1 MMIFNKK
8 KIIIFTICVLFA
20 TENVF
25 SSERA
30 LISKIRFSGNSEALR
45 VIIDSNN
52 LIKHEISAFNNPSRI
67 VVDLYN
73 VKFSE
78 DFSFPKVTGVIKGIR
93 YAEFNANTSRI
104 VFDLNEPPNVN
115 NVKVLKPSA
124 GSIRRLSFDIISNKK
139 IAVIKNKKFNKNY
152 KLRKTI
158 VIDPGH
164 GGKDPGTSYPKV
176 VSEKDIVLR
185 FARILKKNISRNNNY
200 RIFLTRED
208 DSFVSLSD
216 RVNFAKSKNADLFIS
231 IHADASSSSN
241 TKGLSVYTLS
251 DKGLDKEAE
260 KLAVIENSYAM
271 AGSNYSGNYLRN
283 ARNPSDFVK
292 YQRKLIDNRFKSTK
306 FASTLTS
313 RVKSKT
319 SLLNNPLRSAGF
331 AVLKSDE
338 FPSVL
343 VELGFVTNEYDRKNL
358 RSGNWLQ
365 SISSQFVNAIN
376 EYFK

>member
-1 MMIFNKK
+1 MMIFSKK
-8 KIIIFTICVLFA
+8 KIIIFIICALFA

-30 LISKIRFSGNSEALR
+30 LISKIRFSGNNEALR

-52 LIKHEISAFNNPSRI
+52 LIKHEISAFTNPSRI

-73 VKFSE
+73 VKFSK
-78 DFSFPKVTGVIKGIR
+78 DFSFPQATGVIKGIR
-93 YAEFNANTSRI
+93 YADFNANTSRI
-104 VFDLNEPPNVN
+104 VFDLNESPNVK

-139 IAVIKNKKFNKNY
+139 TSTIKNKRVNKNY

-158 VIDPGH
+158 IIDPGH

-185 FARILKKNISRNNNY
+185 FARILKKHLSRNNNY

-216 RVNFAKSKNADLFIS
+216 RVSFAKSKNADLFIS

-251 DKGLDKEAE
+251 
-260 KLAVIENSYAM
+260 
-271 AGSNYSGNYLRN
+271 
-283 ARNPSDFVK
+283 
-292 YQRKLIDNRFKSTK
+292 LIH
-306 FASTLTS
+306 
-313 RVKSKT
+313 
-319 SLLNNPLRSAGF
+319 
-331 AVLKSDE
+331 
-338 FPSVL
+338 
-343 VELGFVTNEYDRKNL
+343 
-358 RSGNWLQ
+358 
-365 SISSQFVNAIN
+365 I
-376 EYFK
+376 